1 MDEIASVAGTSKT
14 VLYRHMGDKGQ
25 LYLAVAEAVH
35 ALVLR
40 EVQAGLG
47 SSSCGPSGSPGTFG
61 SASRAAVAAGIDA
74 YLALVERDPEVY
86 RFVVDRPLLAGAQ
99 SPGADPVRGLVN
111 RVGEQVGAALA
122 AAGLGHRQGLTWGH
136 GVVGMVRGAAD
147 AWVMDE
153 APVPRHE
160 LVEYLTQLAWSGLA
174 GTLTADGSDATTSG
188 TDACAVE
195 GASAALAP

>member
-1 MDEIASVAGTSKT
+1 MDEIAAVAGTSKT
-14 VLYRHMGDKGQ
+14 VLYRHLGDKGQ

-40 EVQAGLG
+40 EVRAGLD
-47 SSSCGPSGSPGTFG
+47 SASRGSPGPLG

-147 AWVMDE
+147 AWVMDQ

-160 LVEYLTQLAWSGLA
+160 LVEHLTQLAWSGLA
-174 GTLTADGSDATTSG
+174 GTLTTDGSDASTSG
-188 TDACAVE
+188 TDAGAVE
-195 GASAALAP
+195 ESSAARAP